1 MNSSIEISFKAKIK
15 KIAEANGETPAT
27 IWQNL
32 MLERFLV
39 RLAQS
44 QYRDHFIL
52 KGGLLLSKYLPIGR
66 QTQDLD
72 FCAKNLKNEEKIL
85 EDIFKHISLVRIDD
99 GFDFRDIAIRPLE
112 HPHMTYLGAQI
123 SMMGFFGKT
132 RFKVEIDL
140 GFGDCVNDIIQEIHL
155 IKNLKEPLFE
165 KSIRLR
171 CYPREFIF
179 AEKLETIIYR
189 GKTNSRMKDFHD
201 LYTMITEE
209 SWDLIELEQAVT
221 MVFAHR
227 KTPLNLPLLF
237 QPDEI
242 RTLERHWI
250 PYHRGLNFKAIKQPL
265 PTTLEELIS
274 CLNNWMKNKTNL
286 TPNRS

>member
-1 MNSSIEISFKAKIK
+1 MNSSIERSFKAKIQ
-15 KIAEANGETPAT
+15 KIAEANSETPAT

-39 RLAQS
+39 RLS
-44 QYRDHFIL
+44 RSDYRDHFIL

-72 FCAKNLKNEEKIL
+72 FCAKNLKNEEKL
-85 EDIFKHISLVRIDD
+85 LKDIFKTIAFVQIDD
-99 GFDFRDIAIRPLE
+99 GFDFRDVKIRPLE
-112 HPHMTYLGAQI
+112 HPHMSYLGAQI
-123 SMMGFFGKT
+123 SMVGFWGKT

-140 GFGDCVNDIIQEIHL
+140 GFGDCVKDIIQEIPL
-155 IKNLKEPLFE
+155 IKNLTEPLFE
-165 KSIRLR
+165 KSIQLR

-189 GKTNSRMKDFHD
+189 GKRNSRMKDFHD
-201 LYTMITEE
+201 LYTMISEE
-209 SWDLIELEQAVT
+209 SWDLHDIEQVIT
-221 MVFAHR
+221 MVFSHR
-227 KTPLNLPLLF
+227 KTSVNLPLLF

-242 RTLERHWI
+242 KILEDHWT
-250 PYHRGLNFKAIKQPL
+250 PYHRGLNLKIKQAL

-274 CLNNWMKNKTNL
+274 SLNNWLSSKTNL
-286 TPNRS
+286 HRS

>member
-1 MNSSIEISFKAKIK
+1 MNSSIELSFKAKIK
-15 KIAEANGETPAT
+15 KIAETSGETPAT

-39 RLAQS
+39 RLSQS
-44 QYRDHFIL
+44 AYRDHFIL

-85 EDIFKHISLVRIDD
+85 EEIFKQIALTRIED
-99 GFDFRDIAIRPLE
+99 GFDFRDIAMRPLE
-112 HPHMTYLGAQI
+112 HLHMSYLGAQI
-123 SMMGFFGKT
+123 SMLGFFGKT

-140 GFGDCVNDIIQEIHL
+140 GFGDCVNDIIQEIPL

-165 KSIRLR
+165 KSIQLR

-201 LYTMITEE
+201 LYTMTSEE
-209 SWDLIELEQAVT
+209 SWDLRNLEQAVM
-221 MVFAHR
+221 MVFSHR
-227 KTPLNLPLLF
+227 KTPLNLPLFF
-237 QPDEI
+237 QPEEI
-242 RTLERHWI
+242 KSLEMHWI
-250 PYHRGLNFKAIKQPL
+250 PYQRGLNPKAIKQPL
-265 PTTLEELIS
+265 PVTLEE
-274 CLNNWMKNKTNL
+274 
-286 TPNRS
+286 